1 MSLPDGVEHSSL
13 YDDIYVSDKLRWV
26 RWRLRQ
32 RFGFMI
38 IAANST
44 NTAYRPGFNYTGFS
58 GAQFSWS
65 QNCSGT
71 GNNSC
76 LAIDEALVSLT
87 CMA

>member
-1 MSLPDGVEHSSL
+1 
-13 YDDIYVSDKLRWV
+13 
-26 RWRLRQ
+26 
-32 RFGFMI
+32 MI

-76 LAIDEALVSLT
+76 LAIDEALVKFDLYGMTGAGQNLT
-87 CMA
+87 NYCQASTTIGELF